1 MSNYPPCANSTE
13 NNNLPNSSYAPNATS
28 KCQLYFY
35 KEVADPISTLEI
47 IWQFRNRLKSF
58 SKRRLRYLR
67 YYLRKLI
74 GKDHQD
80 INRNA
85 ASLQTHLIPGDRV
98 RVKSQQEI
106 QALLNPWQE
115 QNGCAFMEE
124 MWIYCGTEQVVKKRV
139 EKFLDEATLRMHTS
153 KGLILLEDLFCEGTI
168 DFGRC
173 DRSCYYFWREEWL
186 EKLEDQE

>member
-1 MSNYPPCANSTE
+1 M
-13 NNNLPNSSYAPNATS
+13 PNSSYAPNATS

-186 EKLEDQE
+186 EKLVDQE

>member
-1 MSNYPPCANSTE
+1 M
-13 NNNLPNSSYAPNATS
+13 PNSSYAPNATS

-67 YYLRKLI
+67 YYWRKLFS
-74 GKDHQD
+74 KDRDDSNQT
-80 INRNA
+80 A
-85 ASLQTHLIPGDRV
+85 ASMRVDLNPGDRV

-139 EKFLDEATLRMHTS
+139 EEFLDEATLRMHTS

-186 EKLEDQE
+186 EKLVDQE